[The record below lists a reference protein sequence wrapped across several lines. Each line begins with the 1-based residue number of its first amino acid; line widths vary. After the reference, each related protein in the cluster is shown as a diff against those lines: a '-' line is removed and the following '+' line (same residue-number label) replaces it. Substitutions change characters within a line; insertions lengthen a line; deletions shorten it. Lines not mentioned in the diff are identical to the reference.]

1 MAKRDIIYQYIFS
14 DGSTYIGKLAND
26 TDVLWTHMQ
35 WLPWIKSKKE
45 LTQQSSWEL
54 LWKNDVNQNGFK
66 NQSFVSAYGYLG
78 AAEVEYN
85 IRASMSNFTTIV
97 NGIETNFFDLLCDLW
112 HVNTKDACEAL
123 CILLAT
129 NQKQNMQNTQIDF
142 LSRVSGKQRLTQK
155 DIQSLISNEEFKR
168 RYTVA
173 IGGLADKLY
182 LNFNR
187 RNQSVLQDILD
198 QLQISLTGRTTKSGA
213 IIFSDRDTK
222 KLATALTY
230 HITKNTIT
238 DLVKQIKAAGT
249 KRGRTNEQLQPMIE
263 EIVAALENK
272 AYTKSGNIRRTTTYG
287 DLFKII
293 YGYVNNQTANQWT
306 LFEQNNDINLQKT
319 MELWL
324 QQTRLEDVFPVQL
337 HGITIEDE
345 NTYKIKLSRWIQEN
359 VFGHFMPNQFY
370 TLKQQTKYLQ
380 STHSRNGDAWL
391 PPTGE
396 EYNSTLISQTKA
408 YLPQN
413 SFIFNSWFNGTL
425 ESGSMYG
432 EQVSIWLNN
441 AGAPFSNWNNLIR
454 AFYNQPTSINDTNR
468 ITFY

>member
-1 MAKRDIIYQYIFS
+1 
-14 DGSTYIGKLAND
+14 
-26 TDVLWTHMQ
+26 
-35 WLPWIKSKKE
+35 
-45 LTQQSSWEL
+45 
-54 LWKNDVNQNGFK
+54 
-66 NQSFVSAYGYLG
+66 
-78 AAEVEYN
+78 
-85 IRASMSNFTTIV
+85 MSNFTTIV
-97 NGIETNFFDLLCDLW
+97 NGIGTNFFDLLCDLW

-293 YGYVNNQTANQWT
+293 YGYVNNQTANQ
-306 LFEQNNDINLQKT
+306 
-319 MELWL
+319 
-324 QQTRLEDVFPVQL
+324 
-337 HGITIEDE
+337 
-345 NTYKIKLSRWIQEN
+345 
-359 VFGHFMPNQFY
+359 
-370 TLKQQTKYLQ
+370 
-380 STHSRNGDAWL
+380 
-391 PPTGE
+391 
-396 EYNSTLISQTKA
+396 
-408 YLPQN
+408 
-413 SFIFNSWFNGTL
+413 
-425 ESGSMYG
+425 
-432 EQVSIWLNN
+432 
-441 AGAPFSNWNNLIR
+441 
-454 AFYNQPTSINDTNR
+454 
-468 ITFY
+468 